1 LAVYRIFEYTI
12 TRQMASMR
20 LMTCA
25 SDEEAIEQAKTML
38 DGRDLEVRQGFR
50 IVIRLQSKDK

>member
-1 LAVYRIFEYTI
+1 
-12 TRQMASMR
+12 MASMR